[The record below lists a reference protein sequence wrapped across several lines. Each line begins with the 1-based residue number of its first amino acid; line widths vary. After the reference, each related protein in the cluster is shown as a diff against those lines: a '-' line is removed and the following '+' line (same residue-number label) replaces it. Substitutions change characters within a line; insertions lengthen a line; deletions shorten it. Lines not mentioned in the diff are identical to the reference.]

1 MGQNLKKLS
10 LLQQTYLLFG
20 GFALLAII
28 NFVIIKTAH
37 DDYKTFEVKFK
48 ELQHL
53 KNQTLQQQELT
64 FEAIK
69 DTSKVDIL
77 KERFNY
83 IESTLRVLK
92 KGGKLPFTKQEI
104 DPGSENL
111 GVTIENLIDKWTAIK
126 AIQSNILFEAPKKD
140 TTVQQSVMV
149 QLNDS
154 TSTTEIQNNTISID
168 NQVYKQSV
176 NVLRLELE
184 QFYIMLS
191 DLGPVLKEDQE
202 KSSEWLLLILI
213 FFLVFNLTAI
223 IVVLL
228 LIKKNLF
235 NPLNNLGSLI
245 SNEEFNKKS
254 DYNQPNELGIIAKSI
269 NRLVDMLANS
279 TDFVRKI
286 GEGKLD
292 ESIVGVNE
300 SEVREGSLQAALLN
314 MRDQMK
320 KMDEEEAERNWTTQG
335 LAKFVDILRAS
346 DNVQELSDEIIS
358 SLVEYTNS
366 NQGGIYIINEE
377 DEDDKFLELIS
388 LYAFDTKKYDTRK
401 YRMGEGLVG
410 QTYLEKKTI
419 YLLEVPESYIQIGS
433 GLGDANPTT
442 ILLVPL
448 KIENDI
454 YGVIELASFHEY
466 KEYQIQFVEKLG
478 ESIASTIAGVKANQ
492 KTKQLLEE
500 SQQLTEQMQAQEE
513 EMRQNMEELTATQE
527 EMGRKE
533 QAVNA
538 QIEAINRSLGT
549 CEYSSDGVIVNA
561 NRVFTDALGL
571 DQSNVS
577 EYNFYSL
584 HGGINLFDE
593 LTLGKSWSG
602 WLEKSH
608 SSGNKVEFK
617 SYFNPVRSEDGE
629 LVKIIEIVT
638 QFEQEAKSNKS
649 KEGINELADVEEEM
663 RQQMEELEI
672 TQEQLNEKLITST
685 NLLNAFSED
694 LYYLIFNSSGEILEL
709 SVALQQSVD
718 TKNNILEIFES
729 DIQSLTSAEGKLKL
743 KLKEKKI
750 EIDAT
755 MRMFTDSI
763 SEDKFLITWL
773 RQ

>member
-1 MGQNLKKLS
+1 MGKNFKNLT

-28 NFVIIKTAH
+28 NYVVIKDAH
-37 DDYKTFEVKFK
+37 NDYRSYEVKFQ
-48 ELQHL
+48 ELQNF
-53 KNQTLQQQELT
+53 KNQTKNYKELS
-64 FEAIK
+64 FKAVE
-69 DTSKVDIL
+69 DTSKSEDL
-77 KERFNY
+77 KESIDY
-83 IESTLRVLK
+83 IESTLRVFK
-92 KGGKLPFTKQEI
+92 KGGELPFKKQTI
-104 DPGSENL
+104 SAGSENL
-111 GVTIENLIDKWTAIK
+111 KAVIEKLEDKWTTIK
-126 AIQSNILFEAPKKD
+126 KAQSNILFEPQKID
-140 TTVQQSVMV
+140 TTVQQSVMIQV
-149 QLNDS
+149 NDS
-154 TSTTEIQNNTISID
+154 TTANEIQNKTISIE
-168 NQVYKQSV
+168 NRVFRESA
-176 NVLRLELE
+176 NVLKLELQ
-184 QFYIMLS
+184 QFHKLLS
-191 DLGPVLKEDQE
+191 ELATVLTEDQK
-202 KSSEWLLLILI
+202 KSSDWLHLILA
-213 FFLVFNLTAI
+213 FFLAFNLVAI

-228 LIKKNLF
+228 LIKRNLF
-235 NPLNNLGSLI
+235 VPLNSLGKLI

-254 DYNQPNELGIIAKSI
+254 EYDQPNELGVISRSI
-269 NRLVDMLANS
+269 NHLVDMLNNS

-286 GEGKLD
+286 GEGKIN
-292 ESIVGVNE
+292 ESITGVKE
-300 SEVREGSLQAALLN
+300 SEVRKGSLQAALLN

-377 DEDDKFLELIS
+377 DENDKFLELIS

-410 QTYLEKKTI
+410 QTFMEKKTI
-419 YLLEVPESYIQIGS
+419 YLLEVPESYIHIGS
-433 GLGDANPTT
+433 GLGDANPTS

-538 QIEAINRSLGT
+538 QIDAINRSLGT
-549 CEYSSDGVIVNA
+549 CEYSADGAIINA

-571 DQSNVS
+571 DQSKISDN
-577 EYNFYSL
+577 NFYSL
-584 HGGINLFDE
+584 HGGINLLDE
-593 LTLGKSWSG
+593 LTQGKSWSG
-602 WLEKSH
+602 WLEKNH
-608 SSGNKVEFK
+608 SSGNTVELK
-617 SYFNPVRSEDGE
+617 SYFNPVQGEDGE
-629 LVKIIEIVT
+629 LLKIIEIVT
-638 QFEQEAKSNKS
+638 QFERDQKPATKAETKR
-649 KEGINELADVEEEM
+649 ELEDVEEEM

-672 TQEQLNEKLITST
+672 TQEQLNAKLSTSA
-685 NLLNAFSED
+685 NIINALSEEMN
-694 LYYLIFNSSGEILEL
+694 YVVFNEL
-709 SVALQQSVD
+709 GDIQETSQAARVSVGD
-718 TKNNILEIFES
+718 KNNIADILDS
-729 DIQSLTSAEGKLKL
+729 DVKSLTSADGKLKL

-755 MRMFTDSI
+755 VRKITDSKGGN
-763 SEDKFLITWL
+763 KFLIIWH
-773 RQ
+773 